1 MPLVAC
7 AKCGTAIDPAGRAS
21 SCPECGSEDRLIEVT
36 DTLVAKLKEKAKSA
50 KKRAGKK
57 KRYEEVTIGD
67 DLHRDSGQWNRIE
80 QVIDRDNDRYRKRIT
95 DAEGKILRDED
106 KPLSLHRGHGSA
118 KHAKQKPV
126 AAEESPS

>member
-1 MPLVAC
+1 MALVTC
-7 AKCGTAIDPAGRAS
+7 AKCGTVIDPAGQPS
-21 SCPECGSEDRLIEVT
+21 SCPECGSGDRLIGAT
-36 DTLVAKLKEKAKSA
+36 DALVAELKEKAKSD
-50 KKRAGKK
+50 KKRRGKK
-57 KRYEEVTIGD
+57 KAYEEVTIGD

-95 DAEGKILRDED
+95 DAEGTILRDDD

-118 KHAKQKPV
+118 KYAKQKPV